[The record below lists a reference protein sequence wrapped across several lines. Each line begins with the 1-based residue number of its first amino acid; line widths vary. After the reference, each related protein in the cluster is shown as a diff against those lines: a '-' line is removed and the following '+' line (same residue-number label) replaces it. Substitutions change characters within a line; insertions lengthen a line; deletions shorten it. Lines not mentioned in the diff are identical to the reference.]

1 MQHGDIH
8 AHMLH
13 LIKELKQRI
22 EDLRR
27 QIKYNAEV
35 NKKGNNKGKDGPFLV
50 DAYVEFIRHL

>member
-1 MQHGDIH
+1 METFM
-8 AHMLH
+8 HMLH

-27 QIKYNAEV
+27 QIKYNAEA

-50 DAYVEFIRHL
+50 DAYVEFIKHM